1 MKSDLFHAV
10 MYEYLHNREERMLRN
25 LDTYERSKIV
35 HTKRVHGGIVTKHN
49 KLERRKNKHR

>member
-1 MKSDLFHAV
+1 MQLC
-10 MYEYLHNREERMLRN
+10 MNINLHNAEERMLRN

-35 HTKRVHGGIVTKHN
+35 HMKRVHGGIVTKHN